1 MRMAK
6 ERLDKALSSLG
17 CGSRKEVGAMIRAG
31 RAAVNGEII
40 RDPAYKVT
48 PAEDQLTLG
57 GTPVRWRIGRYYM
70 LNKPPDLVSACVDN
84 LHETVLS
91 VFPEAERRGLFPVG
105 RLDKNTEGLLL
116 ITDDGGFAHALT
128 APRRHVD
135 KVYAAL
141 VEGRLELSA
150 PKRFAEG
157 LTLADGTLCKPAEL
171 KIEGVQDGL
180 TRVEVTLRE
189 GKHHQVKRMIA
200 AVGGHVEHLKRL
212 SIGPLRLDDS
222 LAPGEYR
229 ELTEEEVSML
239 RNAARG
245 NASEE
250 TV

>member
-1 MRMAK
+1 MAK

-48 PAEDQLTLG
+48 PAEDRLTLG

-70 LNKPPDLVSACVDN
+70 LNKPPDLVSARVDN

-91 VFPEAERRGLFPVG
+91 VFPEAEQRGLFPVG

-116 ITDDGGFAHALT
+116 ITDDGAFAHALT

-157 LTLADGTLCKPAEL
+157 LTLADGTLCKPAVL

-180 TRVEVTLRE
+180 DRKSVV
-189 GKHHQVKRMIA
+189 
-200 AVGGHVEHLKRL
+200 
-212 SIGPLRLDDS
+212 
-222 LAPGEYR
+222 
-229 ELTEEEVSML
+229 
-239 RNAARG
+239 
-245 NASEE
+245 
-250 TV
+250 

>member
-1 MRMAK
+1 MAK

-31 RAAVNGEII
+31 RAAVNGQIV
-40 RDPAYKVT
+40 RDPSIKVT
-48 PAEDQLTLG
+48 PAEDQLTFA
-57 GTPVRWRIGRYYM
+57 GTPVRWRVGRYYM
-70 LNKPPDLVSACVDN
+70 LNKPPGVVSARVDN

-91 VFPEAERRGLFPVG
+91 LFPEKERAVLFPVG
-105 RLDKNTEGLLL
+105 RLDKDTEGLLL
-116 ITDDGGFAHALT
+116 ITDDGAFAHALT

-135 KVYAAL
+135 KVYAAE

-171 KIEGVQDGL
+171 VILGAAGGVA
-180 TRVEVTLRE
+180 RVEVTLRE

-200 AVGGHVEHLKRL
+200 AVGGHVAHLKRL
-212 SIGPLRLDDS
+212 SIGPLRLDES
-222 LAPGEYR
+222 LAPGTYR

-239 RNAARG
+239 RAAARG
-245 NASEE
+245 NTEE
-250 TV
+250 ENG

>member
-1 MRMAK
+1 MAK

-48 PAEDQLTLG
+48 PAEDRLTLG

-70 LNKPPDLVSACVDN
+70 LNKPPDLVSARVDN

-91 VFPEAERRGLFPVG
+91 VFPEDERRGLFPVG

-116 ITDDGGFAHALT
+116 ITDDGAFAHALT

-157 LTLADGTLCKPAEL
+157 LTLADGTLCKSAVL

-212 SIGPLRLDDS
+212 SIGPLRLDAS

-245 NASEE
+245 NTAED
-250 TV
+250 TR

>member
-1 MRMAK
+1 MAK

-31 RAAVNGEII
+31 RAAVNGQIV
-40 RDPAYKVT
+40 RDPSVKVT
-48 PAEDQLTLG
+48 PAEDQLTLAG
-57 GTPVRWRIGRYYM
+57 EPVRWRIGRYYM
-70 LNKPPDLVSACVDN
+70 LNKPPGLVSARVDN

-91 VFPEAERRGLFPVG
+91 LFPEKERPALFPVG
-105 RLDKNTEGLLL
+105 RLDKDTEGLLL
-116 ITDDGGFAHALT
+116 LTDDGAFAHALT

-157 LTLADGTLCKPAEL
+157 LMLADGTLCKPAVLEVL
-171 KIEGVQDGL
+171 GQQDGM

-200 AVGGHVEHLKRL
+200 AVGGHVAHLKRL

-222 LAPGEYR
+222 LAPGAYR
-229 ELTEEEVSML
+229 ELTEEEVAML
-239 RNAARG
+239 RTAARG
-245 NASEE
+245 NAVDENG
-250 TV
+250 

>member
-1 MRMAK
+1 MAK

-31 RAAVNGEII
+31 RAAVNGQIV
-40 RDPAYKVT
+40 RDPSIKVT
-48 PAEDQLTLG
+48 PAEDQLTLA

-70 LNKPPDLVSACVDN
+70 LNKPPGVVSARVDN

-91 VFPEAERRGLFPVG
+91 LFPEKERAVLFPVG
-105 RLDKNTEGLLL
+105 RLDKDTEGLLL
-116 ITDDGGFAHALT
+116 ITDDGAFAHALT

-135 KVYAAL
+135 KVYAAE
-141 VEGRLELSA
+141 VEGRLELST

-171 KIEGVQDGL
+171 VILGAAGGVA
-180 TRVEVTLRE
+180 RVEVTLRE

-200 AVGGHVEHLKRL
+200 AVGGHVAHLKRL
-212 SIGPLRLDDS
+212 SIGPLRLDES
-222 LAPGEYR
+222 LAPGTYR

-239 RNAARG
+239 RAAARG
-245 NASEE
+245 NTEE
-250 TV
+250 ENG

>member
-1 MRMAK
+1 MAK

-31 RAAVNGEII
+31 RAAVNGQIV
-40 RDPAYKVT
+40 RDPSIKVT
-48 PAEDQLTLG
+48 PAEDQLTLA

-70 LNKPPDLVSACVDN
+70 LNKPPGVVSARVDN

-91 VFPEAERRGLFPVG
+91 LFPEKERAVLFPVG
-105 RLDKNTEGLLL
+105 RLDKDTEGLLL
-116 ITDDGGFAHALT
+116 ITDDGAFAHALT

-135 KVYAAL
+135 KVYAAE

-171 KIEGVQDGL
+171 VILG
-180 TRVEVTLRE
+180 E

-200 AVGGHVEHLKRL
+200 AVGGHVAHLKRL
-212 SIGPLRLDDS
+212 SIGPLRLDES
-222 LAPGEYR
+222 LAPGTYR

-239 RNAARG
+239 RAAARG
-245 NASEE
+245 NTEE
-250 TV
+250 ENG

>member
-1 MRMAK
+1 MAK

-48 PAEDQLTLG
+48 PAEDRLTLG

-70 LNKPPDLVSACVDN
+70 LNKPPDLVSARVDN

-91 VFPEAERRGLFPVG
+91 VFPEDERRGLFPVG

-116 ITDDGGFAHALT
+116 ITDDGAFAHALT

-157 LTLADGTLCKPAEL
+157 LTLADGTLCKSAVL

-212 SIGPLRLDDS
+212 SIGPLRLDAS

-245 NASEE
+245 NAAEE

>member
-1 MRMAK
+1 MTMAK

-31 RAAVNGEII
+31 RAAVNGQIV
-40 RDPAYKVT
+40 RDPSVKVT
-48 PAEDQLTLG
+48 PAEDQLTLAG
-57 GTPVRWRIGRYYM
+57 EPVRWRIGRYYM
-70 LNKPPDLVSACVDN
+70 LNKPPGLVSARVDN

-91 VFPEAERRGLFPVG
+91 LFPEKERPALFPVG
-105 RLDKNTEGLLL
+105 RLDKDTEGLLL
-116 ITDDGGFAHALT
+116 LTDDGAFAHALT

-157 LTLADGTLCKPAEL
+157 LTLADGTLCKPAVLEVL
-171 KIEGVQDGL
+171 GQQDGM

-200 AVGGHVEHLKRL
+200 AVGGHVAHLKRL

-222 LAPGEYR
+222 LAPGAYR
-229 ELTEEEVSML
+229 ELTEEEVAML
-239 RNAARG
+239 RTAARG
-245 NASEE
+245 NAVDENG
-250 TV
+250 

>member
-1 MRMAK
+1 MAK

-48 PAEDQLTLG
+48 PAEDRLTLG
-57 GTPVRWRIGRYYM
+57 GAPVRWRIGRYYM